1 MENNDKKRAVTPDLL
16 NKIAKNKWLAVV
28 QAVFIAGCT
37 WALSASDAYFMNYI
51 LIAMAALACLVLNQ
65 KKAVCYSR
73 FEIVTTS
80 AFSLLFAIMI
90 ALANYKLW
98 NVGGVGIAKL
108 ILTFVGTFISFANIL
123 FFLSGRKSTFDAG
136 ITVKGSRKVFLYTFL
151 LIVIIN
157 GAVLFMCK
165 YPGFL
170 SFDSSLQVKQV
181 MDGAYNNSHPFYHTM
196 ILKAFVSIGL
206 MLFGNMNAAIATYMV
221 FQICFMAA
229 AFAFAVMTLNEIGA
243 PKWSIIVLVAFFALM
258 PYHVVYSITL
268 WKDIIFGGMV
278 LFYTLFLFRM
288 VNSVGNGNLN
298 TIGVIVSGIGYCL
311 LRSNGL
317 IAFVGT
323 TLLFLLVFK
332 FRQRKLAVIMTA
344 VIVTSFVLKHPVL
357 KMLDVPQP
365 DITESLSIP
374 LQQVALDVIENDDF
388 TEREYELINQVA
400 DVERIP
406 ETYLPYISDPIKELI
421 RERGNQKVVSDR
433 KSDYIDLYFSR
444 LLKHPLTYV
453 KAWVE
458 QTKGYWNSGYSYW
471 IWDMSQMGGDF
482 GIRGKVNSGL
492 MNKLVNKYL
501 SHFLKIPF
509 LKPLVSIGLFVW
521 SILIVLYLSIIK
533 KDKMLALMTIPS
545 LMVILTLLV
554 ATPVFSEF
562 RYAYSVFCTAP
573 VIWLMAYVR
582 RRES

>member
-1 MENNDKKRAVTPDLL
+1 MENNESKRSAIPDFL
-16 NKIAKNKWLAVV
+16 NKMAKNKWLTVV
-28 QAVFIAGCT
+28 QAAFIAGCT
-37 WALSASDAYFMNYI
+37 WALSATDAYFLNYI
-51 LIAMAALACLVLNQ
+51 LIAVAALVCIVYNQ
-65 KKAVCYSR
+65 KKSVCYSR

-90 ALANYKLW
+90 TLANYKLW
-98 NVGGVGIAKL
+98 SVGGIGIAKF

-123 FFLSGRKSTFDAG
+123 FFLAGRKSTYDAS
-136 ITVKGSRKVFLYTFL
+136 TAVKGNRKVFLYTFL
-151 LIVIIN
+151 LLVIIN
-157 GAVLFMCK
+157 SVVLFLCK

-170 SFDSSLQVKQV
+170 SFDSTLQVKQV

-196 ILKAFVSIGL
+196 ILKVFVSIGL

-229 AFAFAVMTLNEIGA
+229 AFAFAVMTLKEIGA
-243 PKWSIIVLVAFFALM
+243 PKWSVIMLVVFFALM

-268 WKDIIFGGMV
+268 WKDVIFGGMV

-288 VNSVGNGNLN
+288 INSVGNGNLN
-298 TIGVIVSGIGYCL
+298 TIGVIVSGIGFCL

-332 FRQRKLAVIMTA
+332 FRQRKLAVIMAA
-344 VIVTSFVLKHPVL
+344 VIVASSVLKHPVL
-357 KMLDVPQP
+357 KALDVDQP

-374 LQQVALDVIENDDF
+374 LQQLALDVIENDDF
-388 TEREYELINQVA
+388 TEKEYDLINQVV
-400 DVERIP
+400 DVARIP

-421 RERGNQKVVSDR
+421 RERGNPKVVSDR
-433 KSDYIDLYFSR
+433 KSDYIGLYFSR
-444 LLKHPLTYV
+444 LLKHPSTYV

-471 IWDMSQMGGDF
+471 IWDMSQVGGDF

-492 MNKLVNKYL
+492 MNKLVNKYF
-501 SHFLKIPF
+501 SHFLKIPV

-533 KDKMLALMTIPS
+533 KDKILALMTIPS

>member
-1 MENNDKKRAVTPDLL
+1 MESNVVKKTS
-16 NKIAKNKWLAVV
+16 IWLASV
-28 QAVFIAGCT
+28 QAVLIAGCT
-37 WALSASDAYFMNYI
+37 WVLSASDAYFMPYL
-51 LIAMAALACLVLNQ
+51 LISVAALVCLFCNQ
-65 KKAVCYSR
+65 TKAVRYSKY
-73 FEIVTTS
+73 ESITII
-80 AFSLLFAIMI
+80 AFSLFFAIMI

-98 NVGGVGIAKL
+98 SGGSIGIARL

-123 FFLSGRKSTFDAG
+123 FFLAGRQSTYDADTTG
-136 ITVKGSRKVFLYTFL
+136 VAERKIFLFSFL
-151 LIVIIN
+151 SIVAIN
-157 GAVLFMCK
+157 SAVLFLCK

-181 MDGAYNNSHPFYHTM
+181 LEGAYNNSHPFYHTM
-196 ILKAFVSIGL
+196 LLKAFMSIGL
-206 MLFGNMNAAIATYMV
+206 MVFDNINAAIATYMV

-229 AFAFAVMTLNEIGA
+229 TFAFAVITLKEVGA
-243 PKWSIIVLVAFFALM
+243 PKWSLILLIVFFALM
-258 PYHVVYSITL
+258 PYHIVYSITL
-268 WKDIIFGGMV
+268 WKDVIFGGMV
-278 LFYTLFLFRM
+278 LLYTLFLFRM
-288 VNSVGNGNLN
+288 INSVGNSKWN
-298 TIGVIVSGIGYCL
+298 TIGLILSGIGFCL

-332 FRQRKLAVIMTA
+332 FRQKKLLVIMAA

-357 KMLDVPQP
+357 KMLDVAQP

-388 TEREYELINQVA
+388 TEKEYDLINQVA
-400 DVERIP
+400 DVAKIP

-433 KSDYIDLYFSR
+433 KFDYMGLYISR
-444 LLKHPLTYV
+444 LLKHPSTYV

-471 IWDMSQMGGDF
+471 IWDMSQMGHEF

-501 SHFLKIPF
+501 SHFLKFPL
-509 LKPLVSIGLFVW
+509 LKPLVSIGFFVW
-521 SILIVLYLSIIK
+521 SILIVLCSAIIK
-533 KDKMLALMTIPS
+533 KDEKLALVTIPS

-573 VIWLMAYVR
+573 VIWLIAYNR
-582 RRES
+582 CRES

>member
-1 MENNDKKRAVTPDLL
+1 MENNDNKRSATPDFL
-16 NKIAKNKWLAVV
+16 NKMAKNKWLAVV
-28 QAVFIAGCT
+28 QAAFIAGCT
-37 WALSASDAYFMNYI
+37 WALSATDAYFMNYI

-73 FEIVTTS
+73 FKIVTTS

-90 ALANYKLW
+90 TLANYKLW
-98 NVGGVGIAKL
+98 SVGGIGIAKF

-123 FFLSGRKSTFDAG
+123 FFLAGRKSTFDAG

-157 GAVLFMCK
+157 SAVLFLCK

-181 MDGAYNNSHPFYHTM
+181 MDGTYNNSHPFYHTM

-229 AFAFAVMTLNEIGA
+229 AFAFAVMTLKEIGA
-243 PKWSIIVLVAFFALM
+243 PKWSVIMLVVFFALM

-288 VNSVGNGNLN
+288 INSVGNGNLN
-298 TIGVIVSGIGYCL
+298 TIGVIVSGIGFCL

-323 TLLFLLVFK
+323 TLLFLLVFR
-332 FRQRKLAVIMTA
+332 FQQRKLAVIMAA
-344 VIVTSFVLKHPVL
+344 VIVAGFVMKHPVL
-357 KMLDVPQP
+357 KMLDVLQP

-388 TEREYELINQVA
+388 TETEYELINQVA

-433 KSDYIDLYFSR
+433 KSDYIGLYFSR
-444 LLKHPLTYV
+444 LLKHPSTYV

-482 GIRGKVNSGL
+482 GIHGRVNFGL

-501 SHFLKIPF
+501 SHFLKIPL

-533 KDKMLALMTIPS
+533 KDKILALMTIPS

-562 RYAYSVFCTAP
+562 RYAYSMFCTAP